1 MNSPRQ
7 PRFLYFDL
15 GNVLLYFDHA
25 IACRQMAAVA
35 STAARPITAQQ
46 VREAVFESTLESEF
60 EAGQVS
66 GDEFYARFCDAT
78 QTRPDRA
85 ALERAANEIFW
96 PNLSMKPLVAALF
109 AARWQIGILSNTN
122 IWHWQYVADGRYGP
136 LPSAFDV
143 HALSF
148 ELGAM
153 KPKLSIYQRAA
164 EMAGFAPDEIFY
176 VDDVP
181 DNVVAAREAG
191 FDAVQ
196 YTTTH
201 NLAKELRQRNVGMNY

>member
-1 MNSPRQ
+1 MKAPRQ

-35 STAARPITAQQ
+35 STADRVITPQQ
-46 VREAVFESTLESEF
+46 VREVVFETSLEAEF
-60 EAGQVS
+60 ESGRVS
-66 GDEFYARFCDAT
+66 PDEFYDRFCDAIKA
-78 QTRPDRA
+78 RPDRK
-85 ALERAANEIFW
+85 ALERAANDIFW
-96 PNLSMKPLVAALF
+96 PNLSIKPLLGALF
-109 AARWQIGILSNTN
+109 AARVKVGILSNTN
-122 IWHWQYVADGRYGP
+122 IWHWEYVADGRYGP
-136 LPSAFDV
+136 IPAAFDRL
-143 HALSF
+143 ALSF
-148 ELGAM
+148 ELGVM
-153 KPKLSIYQRAA
+153 KPELAIYHRAA
-164 EMAGFAPDEIFY
+164 DLAGYAPHEIFY

-201 NLAKELRQRNVGMNY
+201 DLALELRKRKVGMNY